1 MPTGSK
7 SFGEAGLIKCRRVG
21 CENDAC
27 TAKENG
33 YDLPFCAADMRLL
46 RHRTVRALIAVSGR
60 SVFDID
66 AVSEAAVIVAGARL
80 ELRTKLAKPP
90 KAARKR

>member
-1 MPTGSK
+1 MPNRGNLLASPA
-7 SFGEAGLIKCRRVG
+7 SIKCRRVG
-21 CENDAC
+21 CENHAC
-27 TAKENG
+27 TASNG

-46 RHRTVRALIAVSGR
+46 TLRTFRQLVVVAGR